1 MQGPLSSFGEAIG
14 DAIDSVK
21 AVTSNVADNVG
32 REIAKNDILRKVG
45 DGVADVAES
54 IKEGAADLSERVGNE
69 WEKATAKL
77 DDRGRPVLSDPKS
90 RDDEDT
96 DFRVSRFRPR
106 SSRSLFQLRTL
117 CYLTCDKL

>member
-45 DGVADVAES
+45 MELLMW
-54 IKEGAADLSERVGNE
+54 LS
-69 WEKATAKL
+69 
-77 DDRGRPVLSDPKS
+77 PS
-90 RDDEDT
+90 RKVQQT
-96 DFRVSRFRPR
+96 
-106 SSRSLFQLRTL
+106 
-117 CYLTCDKL
+117 